1 MLYYYFASIE
11 VKFCGTPFIVV
22 RGVVVV
28 MDVQLCDTGLLLV
41 STVRHPFQRIVSAYR
56 DKFNKADDLQQTEED
71 NDGADTEQK

>member
-1 MLYYYFASIE
+1 M
-11 VKFCGTPFIVV
+11 G
-22 RGVVVV
+22 

>member
-1 MLYYYFASIE
+1 M
-11 VKFCGTPFIVV
+11 VG
-22 RGVVVV
+22 